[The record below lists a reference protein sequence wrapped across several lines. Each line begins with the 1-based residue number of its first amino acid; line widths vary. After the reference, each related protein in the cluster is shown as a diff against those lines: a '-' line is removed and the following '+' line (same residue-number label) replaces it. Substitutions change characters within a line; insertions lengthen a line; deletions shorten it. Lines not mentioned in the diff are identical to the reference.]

1 MHKYTGILVLSGLIV
16 GLSTDSIVITLV
28 GLALMLT
35 GVLTMDE
42 DR

>member
-1 MHKYTGILVLSGLIV
+1 MHKYTGILVLMGLIV
-16 GLSTDSIVITLV
+16 GLSTDNMMITLV
-28 GLALMLT
+28 GLGLMLT